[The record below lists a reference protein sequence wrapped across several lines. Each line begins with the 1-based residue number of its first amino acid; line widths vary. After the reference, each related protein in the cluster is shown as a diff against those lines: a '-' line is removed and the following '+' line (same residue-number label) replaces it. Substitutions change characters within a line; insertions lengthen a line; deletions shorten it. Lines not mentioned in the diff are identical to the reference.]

1 MAAQIAEAKAA
12 SSALFGVDGEG
23 IMSLQKN
30 RPAFFDQVTK
40 LTRLPLMPG
49 LGGIVIKKSE
59 CIVGAL
65 GVSGST
71 PEQDDDIARF
81 GLRSVEL

>member
-12 SSALFGVDGEG
+12 SSALFGIDGEG

-30 RPAFFDQVTK
+30 RPAFFDQVTQ

-49 LGGIVIKKSE
+49 LGGIVIKQNE
-59 CIVGAL
+59 CIIGAI
-65 GVSGST
+65 GVSGAT
-71 PEQDDDIARF
+71 PEEDADIARF
-81 GLRSVEL
+81 GLNSITL